1 MPGIGALPNTN
12 IQPGTALTPT
22 IFGQPGGSLTY
33 LQPISPW
40 TNVENQGQNV
50 PDSGAFPDGGSNPEA
65 QEILGYAKVV
75 KQRLQDTQNLL
86 EFMEKISTI
95 SS

>member
-1 MPGIGALPNTN
+1 MPSMGALPITN
-12 IQPGTALTPT
+12 VQPGTAITPT
-22 IFGQPGGSLTY
+22 ILGQTGGSLTN

-40 TNVENQGQNV
+40 TNVENRGQIV

-65 QEILGYAKVV
+65 QEILRYAKVV
-75 KQRLQDTQNLL
+75 KQMLQDIQNLL

>member
-1 MPGIGALPNTN
+1 MQGMGALPIANV
-12 IQPGTALTPT
+12 QPGTALMPT
-22 IFGQPGGSLTY
+22 ILGQPGGSLTN

-40 TNVENQGQNV
+40 TNVENRGQIV
-50 PDSGAFPDGGSNPEA
+50 PDSGAFPHGGSNPEA
-65 QEILGYAKVV
+65 QEIPWYAKVV
-75 KQRLQDTQNLL
+75 KQMLQDTQNLL